1 MCVPSAALTKRL
13 KAAADLRAGGVSWA
27 RIGAKLKRR
36 PATCRHWT
44 WRYRVDWAAIYA
56 AAIAE
61 RDDESEAESIGILRE
76 LLRSKEETMRRDAA
90 RYLLA
95 LLQRRQRQL
104 CGAKT
109 GPGSPE
115 KFDDEGL
122 ERFLKALDLESEPIG
137 SAESGSAAG
146 AN

>member
-1 MCVPSAALTKRL
+1 MPELSAALVKRL
-13 KAAADLRAGGVSWA
+13 KAAAELRAGGVSWA
-27 RIGAKLKRR
+27 RIGAKLNRR
-36 PATCRHWT
+36 PNTCRHWT

-61 RDDESEAESIGILRE
+61 RDDQSEAESIGSLRE
-76 LLRSKEETMRRDAA
+76 LLRSKDETMRRDAA

-109 GPGSPE
+109 GPGSLE
-115 KFDDEGL
+115 KLDDEGL
-122 ERFLKALDLESEPIG
+122 ERFLSALDLESEPIVG
-137 SAESGSAAG
+137 AESGSGGG
-146 AN
+146 AS

>member
-13 KAAADLRAGGVSWA
+13 KVTAELRAGGVSWA

-61 RDDESEAESIGILRE
+61 RDDQSEAESIGSLRE
-76 LLRSKEETMRRDAA
+76 LLRSKDEMMRRDAA

-104 CGAKT
+104 CGAKS
-109 GPGSPE
+109 GAGSTE
-115 KFDDEGL
+115 KFDDDGL
-122 ERFLKALDLESEPIG
+122 QRFLSALDLESEPAVG
-137 SAESGSAAG
+137 AESGSGAG